1 MVYYAELNILGILT
15 CLIIQ
20 HKETKDKQELF
31 STRSF
36 KNILLI
42 IESILVLDTA
52 SLLIQNDI
60 VPHTHMVHLMIMNG
74 YFFLQPM
81 FPMEILIYII
91 SIENKLNNK
100 VKAFMSVPMVLTL
113 ISIVINSFKPFAF
126 TIGENDKYSRLSSS
140 GFVFII
146 IWPILYI
153 LFGIVFLL
161 VNYQKSS
168 EAKREKY
175 GHVIIFAMFGFAAG
189 VFSFLFRGFLL
200 WPFVTL
206 GLIYLYV
213 NVLSKSN
220 HKLDILAF
228 KDSLTG
234 VGNAALYESFSGHI
248 KEQIEAGT
256 AEFALVVMDANG
268 LKSINDTYG
277 HEAGNEFIRASS
289 RFICR
294 IFDHSPIFRIGGDE
308 FVTILENS
316 DYQNREELLKKFDE
330 EITLEKAVSDD
341 NEFPLSIAR
350 GMEVYKEGMS
360 FSEVFYAADNNMYAN
375 KSEVKKKLNIP
386 SR

>member
-31 STRSF
+31 STRAF

-42 IESILVLDTA
+42 IESILTLDTA

-60 VPHTHMVHLMIMNG
+60 IPHNHMVHLMIMNG
-74 YFFLQPM
+74 YFILQPL
-81 FPMEILIYII
+81 FPMEILAFII
-91 SIENKLNNK
+91 SIENKFSNK
-100 VKAFMSVPMVLTL
+100 VKAMLSVPMILTV
-113 ISIVINSFKPFAF
+113 IAVIINSVNPFAF
-126 TIGENDKYSRLSSS
+126 IIGENDKYSRLSAS
-140 GFVFII
+140 GFVFIVM
-146 IWPILYI
+146 WPIIYIIAGI
-153 LFGIVFLL
+153 LFLFA
-161 VNYQKSS
+161 NYSK
-168 EAKREKY
+168 ANDTKREKY
-175 GHVIIFAMFGFAAG
+175 RHVIIFAMFGFAAG
-189 VFSFLFRGFLL
+189 VLSILFRGFLL
-200 WPFVTL
+200 WPFVSL

-213 NVLSKSN
+213 NVLSQSN
-220 HKLDILAF
+220 QKLDILAF

-234 VGNAALYESFSGHI
+234 VGNAALYESVSGHI
-248 KEQIEAGT
+248 KEQIDAGD

-268 LKSINDTYG
+268 LKFINDTYG
-277 HEAGNEFIRASS
+277 HEAGNEFIKASA

-308 FVTILENS
+308 FVTILEKS

-330 EITLEKAVSDD
+330 EILFEKALSED

-350 GMEVYKEGMS
+350 GMEVYKQGMS
-360 FSEVFYAADNNMYAN
+360 FSEVFYAADNLMYAN